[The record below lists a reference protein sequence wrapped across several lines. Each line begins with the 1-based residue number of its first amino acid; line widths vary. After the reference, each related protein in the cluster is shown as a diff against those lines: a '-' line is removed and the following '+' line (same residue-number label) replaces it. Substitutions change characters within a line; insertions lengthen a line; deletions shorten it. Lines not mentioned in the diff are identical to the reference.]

1 MMSRVIKVAGCVL
14 FLSGAA
20 LTAGQGG
27 TVNANA
33 ATGERLYHVRGCVG
47 CHEALGSASS
57 QSLVSLAGTAND
69 YRLALRGYR
78 SGTSEHP
85 TLTRGA
91 SRLTDDEIG
100 HLAEFLSVHAPPGLL

>member
-1 MMSRVIKVAGCVL
+1 MMARMIKVAGAVL

-27 TVNANA
+27 TVDADA

-47 CHEALGSASS
+47 CHEALGNAAST
-57 QSLVSLAGTAND
+57 SLVPLAGSVND
-69 YRLALRGYR
+69 YRLALRSYR
-78 SGTSEHP
+78 RGDGQHP
-85 TLTRGA
+85 TLTQGA

-100 HLAEFLSVHAPPGLL
+100 HLSEFLSLHAPDTF